1 MGWGHQ
7 ELWNSYPGAQSQV
20 PMKRAS
26 IQPENGKEREKRGRD
41 RETEEEEEKKGG
53 QERWEIE
60 AVPNSMHTWAR
71 PILPRR

>member
-1 MGWGHQ
+1 
-7 ELWNSYPGAQSQV
+7 
-20 PMKRAS
+20 MKRAS